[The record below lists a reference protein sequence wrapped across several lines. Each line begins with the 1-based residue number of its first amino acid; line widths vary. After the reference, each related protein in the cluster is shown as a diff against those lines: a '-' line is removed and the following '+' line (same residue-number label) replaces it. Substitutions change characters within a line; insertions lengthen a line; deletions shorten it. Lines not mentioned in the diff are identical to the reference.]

1 VNRRLLLLSFALAPA
16 SGCASVASP
25 GDSARLE
32 QQVFAAESAFA
43 KTMADRDHAAFS
55 SFISEEAVFISGGK
69 PVRGKAAI
77 TADWKKFY
85 ASPPAPFS
93 WKPDLVEVL
102 LSGTLAYSTGPVAN
116 PDGKIFARFNSIW
129 RLEAPGVWRV
139 VFDSGSDVCNCP
151 KPEAALRSGGAADR

>member
-1 VNRRLLLLSFALAPA
+1 MNRRLLWLSIALSGLSGL
-16 SGCASVASP
+16 SGCASLVPTRDPAQSK
-25 GDSARLE
+25 E
-32 QQVFAAESAFA
+32 QVTATELAFE

-55 SFISEEAVFISGGK
+55 SFISDEAVFVSRGQ

-77 TADWKKFY
+77 TADWKRFY
-85 ASPPAPFS
+85 VSPSAPFS

-102 LSGTLAYSTGPVAN
+102 PSGTLAYSTGPVFS
-116 PDGKIFARFNSIW
+116 PDGKVFARFNSIW

-151 KPEAALRSGGAADR
+151 KP